1 MSNPEDPRERF
12 KRPLQRPNLTLPAK
26 RPDASTPVAAE
37 ESSALVPV
45 PAQPSAPAPAAGG
58 LARLLEAV
66 AKMLQPK
73 PQPDPK
79 QQQPPAPPPVPTEAP
94 LFTVLVAAM
103 NGDSPDGAASQALF
117 KLLETKTSFK
127 VKPFPRPFQLD
138 VMDDPALLAALVTN
152 TRHTVAGENADVLV
166 WGDVTK
172 DGYRLRLSTASL
184 PDEER
189 PTLFGPACRL
199 DFPAK
204 LDEPQLNLLYG
215 AILAAIE
222 PATQVQRAGQ
232 RRLLPLAAAPLE
244 IIAAKPPV
252 AWSMPQQRTAQ
263 LVHGHVSAACAM
275 AVPPSQAGEW
285 FQRAIN
291 AYRAA
296 EKRLNPRL
304 DQPWEGAMVHKYLA
318 AALSARGERLKD
330 RAQEHLEEAVTEWRV
345 AAEGISKAAMPQ
357 EWAALQ
363 FRLGTALYR
372 LDLLTG
378 DTELLRE
385 ALQVLQAALTV
396 HTRAEAPQRWAEI
409 MHTIAQVLEV
419 YGDQLKNPEVLKR
432 AVDACQSVLEVRS
445 RERTP
450 LAWAATRNTLG
461 SALFLLDRHGG
472 GVNHL
477 LQAMEVMEEALEVFT
492 AHGAKGP
499 AQVAARNLAHVKKL
513 AEDRKARQVIDP
525 DWAGR

>member
-12 KRPLQRPNLTLPAK
+12 KRPLERPNLNLPPRRKEPAEAPAQEAGLPAI
-26 RPDASTPVAAE
+26 TPQ
-37 ESSALVPV
+37 
-45 PAQPSAPAPAAGG
+45 QPQQQAPAATHG

-79 QQQPPAPPPVPTEAP
+79 QQTPQPPATPTEAP

-103 NGDSPDGAASQALF
+103 NGDSADGAASQALY
-117 KLLETKTSFK
+117 KLLEGKTSLK

-138 VMDDPALLAALVTN
+138 VMDDPALTAAVVTN
-152 TRHTVAGENADVLV
+152 TRHTVAAENADVLV
-166 WGDVTK
+166 WGDITK
-172 DGYRLRLSTASL
+172 DGYRLRLSTASM
-184 PDEER
+184 PDEDR
-189 PTLFGPACRL
+189 PTTFGPACRL
-199 DFPAK
+199 EFPAK
-204 LDEPQLNLLYG
+204 LEEPQLHLLYG

-222 PATQVQRAGQ
+222 PANQVQRAGQ
-232 RRLLPLAAAPLE
+232 RRLLPLAAPPLE
-244 IIAAKPPV
+244 AIAAKVPV

-263 LVHGHVSAACAM
+263 LVQGHACAACALV
-275 AVPPSQAGEW
+275 VPPSQAGEW
-285 FQRAIN
+285 FQRAAN

-296 EKRLNPRL
+296 EKRLNARTDP
-304 DQPWEGAMVHKYLA
+304 PWEAGLIHKYLA
-318 AALSARGERLKD
+318 AVLTARAERLKE
-330 RAQEHLEEAVTEWRV
+330 RAAEYLEEAVKEWRA
-345 AAEGISKAAMPQ
+345 AAESVGKTTMPQ
-357 EWAALQ
+357 EWAGLQ
-363 FRLGTALYR
+363 MRLGTALYR

-385 ALQVLQAALTV
+385 ALQALQAALQV
-396 HTRAEAPQRWAEI
+396 HTRAEAPQRWAEV
-409 MHTIAQVLEV
+409 MHIIAQVLEV
-419 YGDQLKNPEVLKR
+419 YGDQLKSPEVLKR

-445 RERTP
+445 RDRTP

-477 LQAMEVMEEALEVFT
+477 LQAMEVLEEALEVFT
-492 AHGAKGP
+492 THGAKGP
-499 AQVAARNLAHVKKL
+499 AQVAARNLGHVRKL

>member
-1 MSNPEDPRERF
+1 MSNPQDPRDKF
-12 KRPLQRPNLTLPAK
+12 KQPLQRPTLNLPAK
-26 RPDASTPVAAE
+26 RPDSPAPVSAE
-37 ESSALVPV
+37 D
-45 PAQPSAPAPAAGG
+45 APAHAQGG
-58 LARLLEAV
+58 LARLLDAV
-66 AKMLQPK
+66 AKMLKPK
-73 PQPDPK
+73 PQPDPD
-79 QQQPPAPPPVPTEAP
+79 QAAAQAAPPPAEAP

-103 NGDSPDGAASQALF
+103 NGDSADGAASQALF
-117 KLLETKTSFK
+117 KMLEGKTSFK
-127 VKPFPRPFQLD
+127 VKPYPRPFQLD
-138 VMDDPALLAALVTN
+138 VLDDPALTASVITN
-152 TRHTVAGENADVLV
+152 TRHTVVAENADVLL
-166 WGDVTK
+166 WGDITK
-172 DGYRLRLSTASL
+172 DGYRLRLSTASI
-184 PDEER
+184 PDEDR
-189 PTLFGPACRL
+189 PALFGPACRL
-199 DFPAK
+199 EFPVQ
-204 LDEPQLNLLYG
+204 LDEAQLNLLYG
-215 AILAAIE
+215 AILAAAE

-244 IIAAKPPV
+244 LVAAKPPV
-252 AWSMPQQRTAQ
+252 AWTMPQQRTAQ
-263 LVHGHVSAACAM
+263 LVHAHVSAACAM
-275 AVPPSQAGEW
+275 AVPPSQAAEW

-291 AYRAA
+291 AYRSA
-296 EKRLNPRL
+296 EKRLNPRQDPPYEAGL
-304 DQPWEGAMVHKYLA
+304 VHKYLA
-318 AALSARGERLKD
+318 AVLTARAERLKD
-330 RAQEHLEEAVTEWRV
+330 RAQEHLEEAVKEWRT
-345 AAEGISKAAMPQ
+345 ACETISKAAMPQ

-363 FRLGTALYR
+363 TRLGVALYR

-385 ALQVLQAALTV
+385 ALQVLQGALSV
-396 HTRAEAPQRWAEI
+396 HTRAEAPQRWAEV

-432 AVDACQSVLEVRS
+432 AIDACQSVLEVRS

-477 LQAMEVMEEALEVFT
+477 LQAMEVLEEALEVFT
-492 AHGAKGP
+492 THGAKGP

>member
-1 MSNPEDPRERF
+1 MSNPEDPRERLR
-12 KRPLQRPNLTLPAK
+12 RPLERPSLNLPA
-26 RPDASTPVAAE
+26 RRRGEPEAE
-37 ESSALVPV
+37 KLPV
-45 PAQPSAPAPAAGG
+45 PAPDDQPHAPTAPGG
-58 LARLLEAV
+58 LARLLDAI

-79 QQQPPAPPPVPTEAP
+79 AQAPAPPPTPSEAP
-94 LFTVLVAAM
+94 LFTVLMAAM
-103 NGDSPDGAASQALF
+103 NGDSADGAASQALF
-117 KLLETKTSFK
+117 KLLEGKTTLK
-127 VKPFPRPFQLD
+127 VKPLPRPFQLD
-138 VMDDPALLAALVTN
+138 VMDDPAQMAAVITN
-152 TRHTVAGENADVLV
+152 TRHAVAAENADVLV
-166 WGDVTK
+166 WGDITK
-172 DGYRLRLSTASL
+172 DGYRLRLSTASM

-189 PTLFGPACRL
+189 PALFGPACRVEL
-199 DFPAK
+199 PVK
-204 LDEPQLNLLYG
+204 LEDPQLTLLYG

-222 PATQVQRAGQ
+222 PANQVQRAGL
-232 RRLLPLAAAPLE
+232 RRLLPLAAPPLE
-244 IIAAKPPV
+244 LIAAKPPV
-252 AWSMPQQRTAQ
+252 AWTIHQQRTAQ
-263 LVHGHVSAACAM
+263 LVHGHVSAACALV
-275 AVPPSQAGEW
+275 VPPSQAGEW

-296 EKRLNPRL
+296 EKRLNPRVDPPFEAGL
-304 DQPWEGAMVHKYLA
+304 FHKYLA
-318 AALSARGERLKD
+318 AALTARAERIKE
-330 RAQEHLEEAVTEWRV
+330 RADEHLTEAVKEWR
-345 AAEGISKAAMPQ
+345 AAVECIGKATMPQ

-363 FRLGTALYR
+363 TRLGAALYR

-385 ALQVLQAALTV
+385 ALQALQAALQV
-396 HTRAEAPQRWAEI
+396 HTRAEAPQRWAEV
-409 MHTIAQVLEV
+409 MHLIAQVLEV
-419 YGDQLKNPEVLKR
+419 YGDQLKSPEVLKR
-432 AVDACQSVLEVRS
+432 AIDACQSVLEVRT

-477 LQAMEVMEEALEVFT
+477 LQALSVLEEALEVFT

-499 AQVAARNLAHVKKL
+499 AQVAARNLAHVRKL

>member
-1 MSNPEDPRERF
+1 MSNPDDPRERF
-12 KRPLQRPNLTLPAK
+12 KRPLERPTLNLPSRRKEAPEPAASLP
-26 RPDASTPVAAE
+26 VE
-37 ESSALVPV
+37 VPS
-45 PAQPSAPAPAAGG
+45 PTPAPAAGG
-58 LARLLEAV
+58 LARLLEAIG
-66 AKMLQPK
+66 KMLQPK

-79 QQQPPAPPPVPTEAP
+79 QAQTPQPAATPSEAP

-103 NGDSPDGAASQALF
+103 NGDTPDGAASQALY
-117 KLLETKTSFK
+117 KLLEGKASLK
-127 VKPFPRPFQLD
+127 VKPLPRPFQLD
-138 VMDDPALLAALVTN
+138 VMDDPAQMAAVVTN
-152 TRHTVAGENADVLV
+152 TRHAVAGENADLLL
-166 WGDVTK
+166 WGDITK
-172 DGYRLRLSTASL
+172 DGYRLRLSTASM

-189 PTLFGPACRL
+189 PTTFGPACRL
-199 DFPAK
+199 EIPAK

-215 AILAAIE
+215 AILAAAE
-222 PATQVQRAGQ
+222 PANQVQRAGQ
-232 RRLLPLAAAPLE
+232 RRLLPLAAPALE
-244 IIAAKPPV
+244 VIAAKPPV
-252 AWSMPQQRTAQ
+252 AWTMQQQRTAQ
-263 LVHGHVSAACAM
+263 LVHGHVSAACALV
-275 AVPPSQAGEW
+275 VPPSQAGEW

-296 EKRLNPRL
+296 EKRLNPRS
-304 DQPWEGAMVHKYLA
+304 DPAWEAGLMHKYLA
-318 AALSARGERLKD
+318 AALTARGERLKD
-330 RAQEHLEEAVTEWRV
+330 RAEEFLAEAVKEWR
-345 AAEGISKAAMPQ
+345 AAADSISKAAMPQ

-363 FRLGTALYR
+363 TRLGTALYR

-385 ALQVLQAALTV
+385 ALQALQAALQI
-396 HTRAEAPQRWAEI
+396 HTRAEAPQRWAEV

-419 YGDQLKNPEVLKR
+419 YGDQLKSPEVLKR
-432 AVDACQSVLEVRS
+432 AIDACQSVLEVRT

-477 LQAMEVMEEALEVFT
+477 LQAMEVLQEALEVFT

>member
-1 MSNPEDPRERF
+1 MSNPEDPRERLR
-12 KRPLQRPNLTLPAK
+12 RPLERPSLNLPSRRREA
-26 RPDASTPVAAE
+26 AAE
-37 ESSALVPV
+37 EPAAGALVPAQAEA
-45 PAQPSAPAPAAGG
+45 AQPAAPGG
-58 LARLLEAV
+58 LARLLDAI

-73 PQPDPK
+73 VQPEAK
-79 QQQPPAPPPVPTEAP
+79 QPPPPPAMPSEAP
-94 LFTVLVAAM
+94 LLTVLVAAM
-103 NGDSPDGAASQALF
+103 NNDSVDGAASQALF
-117 KLLETKTSFK
+117 KLLESKNAIRL
-127 VKPFPRPFQLD
+127 KPLPRPFQLD
-138 VMDDPALLAALVTN
+138 VLDDPAQMAAVVTN
-152 TRHTVAGENADVLV
+152 TRHAIAGENADLLV
-166 WGDVTK
+166 WGDITK
-172 DGYRLRLSTASL
+172 DGYRLRLSTASM

-199 DFPAK
+199 ELPAK
-204 LDEPQLNLLYG
+204 LEEPQVNLLYG
-215 AILAAIE
+215 AILAAAE
-222 PATQVQRAGQ
+222 ASNQMQRAGL
-232 RRLLPLAAAPLE
+232 RRLLPLAAPPLE
-244 IIAAKPPV
+244 VIAAKPPV
-252 AWSMPQQRTAQ
+252 SWTMHQQRTAQ
-263 LVHGHVSAACAM
+263 LVHGHVSAACAQV
-275 AVPPSQAGEW
+275 VPPSQAGEW

-296 EKRLNPRL
+296 EKRLNPRT
-304 DQPWEGAMVHKYLA
+304 DPPWEAGLMHKYLA
-318 AALSARGERLKD
+318 AALTARAERIKE
-330 RAQEHLEEAVTEWRV
+330 RAAEHLEEAVKEWRA
-345 AAEGISKAAMPQ
+345 AAESISKAAMPQ

-363 FRLGTALYR
+363 TRLGAALYR

-385 ALQVLQAALTV
+385 ALQALQAALQV
-396 HTRAEAPQRWAEI
+396 HTRVEAPQRWAEI
-409 MHTIAQVLEV
+409 MHLIAQVLEV

-432 AVDACQSVLEVRS
+432 AVDACQSVLEVRT

-477 LQAMEVMEEALEVFT
+477 LQAMDVLEEALEVFT

-499 AQVAARNLAHVKKL
+499 AQVAARNLAHVRKL

>member
-1 MSNPEDPRERF
+1 MSDPEDPRARLRKPIER
-12 KRPLQRPNLTLPAK
+12 PTLNLPPRHKDKPEPAAALPAVVEE
-26 RPDASTPVAAE
+26 PST
-37 ESSALVPV
+37 
-45 PAQPSAPAPAAGG
+45 QPQAPGG
-58 LARLLEAV
+58 LARLLDAI

-73 PQPDPK
+73 PQPETK
-79 QQQPPAPPPVPTEAP
+79 QAPAPVATPSEAP

-103 NGDSPDGAASQALF
+103 NGDSADGAASQALF
-117 KLLETKTSFK
+117 KLLEGKSALK
-127 VKPFPRPFQLD
+127 VKPLPRPFQLD
-138 VMDDPALLAALVTN
+138 VMDDPAQMAAVVTN
-152 TRHTVAGENADVLV
+152 TRHAIVAEEADLLV
-166 WGDVTK
+166 WGDIGK

-199 DFPAK
+199 ELPAK
-204 LDEPQLNLLYG
+204 LEEAQLNLLYA
-215 AILAAIE
+215 AILAAAE
-222 PATQVQRAGQ
+222 PVTQVQRAGL
-232 RRLLPLAAAPLE
+232 RRVLPLAAPPLE
-244 IIAAKPPV
+244 VLAAKPPV
-252 AWSMPQQRTAQ
+252 AWTMPQQRTTQ
-263 LVHGHVSAACAM
+263 LIHGHVAAACAQV
-275 AVPPSQAGEW
+275 VPPSQAGEW
-285 FQRAIN
+285 FQHAVN

-296 EKRLNPRL
+296 EKRLNPRV
-304 DQPWEGAMVHKYLA
+304 DPPWEAGLMHKYLA
-318 AALSARGERLKD
+318 AALTARAERIKD
-330 RAQEHLEEAVTEWRV
+330 RAEEHLTEAVKEWRA
-345 AAEGISKAAMPQ
+345 AAESIGKATMPQ
-357 EWAALQ
+357 EWAGLQ
-363 FRLGTALYR
+363 TRLGAALYR

-385 ALQVLQAALTV
+385 ALQALQAALQV
-396 HTRAEAPQRWAEI
+396 YTRAEAPQRWAEI
-409 MHTIAQVLEV
+409 MHLIAQVLEV

-432 AVDACQSVLEVRS
+432 AIDACQSVLEVRS

-477 LQAMEVMEEALEVFT
+477 LQAMEVLEEALEVFT